1 MTQEI
6 KYSGREEEKL
16 GGLQMTTRSTTGR
29 QNAYDMRVNLEKEDE
44 GNIYKRLESK
54 EAFITDLEFK
64 VAQ

>member
-1 MTQEI
+1 
-6 KYSGREEEKL
+6 
-16 GGLQMTTRSTTGR
+16 
-29 QNAYDMRVNLEKEDE
+29 MRVNLEKEDE

>member
-6 KYSGREEEKL
+6 KYSGREEKRL
-16 GGLQMTTRSTTGR
+16 GELQMTTRSSTRR
-29 QNAYDMRVNLEKEDE
+29 QSAYDMRVKLEKDE
-44 GNIYKRLESK
+44 GNIYKHLKSK